1 MLRLTT
7 LPIPNAPG
15 AMVTREISPDEAI
28 NYIRAAFRANECV
41 SHIGYEQTNRLIE
54 LKLGG
59 ILERGDRHMPKPIVG
74 DSFITIRLARGKGK
88 SIDDFDFLLTEFS
101 EGTS

>member
-1 MLRLTT
+1 
-7 LPIPNAPG
+7 
-15 AMVTREISPDEAI
+15 
-28 NYIRAAFRANECV
+28 
-41 SHIGYEQTNRLIE
+41 
-54 LKLGG
+54 
-59 ILERGDRHMPKPIVG
+59 LERGDRHMPKPIVG